1 METIKEMLQN
11 KNELIT
17 IISGTSVYDAV
28 LFMAEKS
35 VGLVPVMED
44 GKLIGVFSERDLV
57 KRVIAKNHDLK
68 STKVN
73 DVMSTQLVIADIN
86 EGYESVLTKMKE
98 AKIRHIIVI
107 EDGKSKLTPE
117 DYERLKKEELSW
129 NDLVDKGI
137 IESVSSSSLIRV
149 YSPDSLTKSI
159 NSLGFILFSSDKSIL
174 LYVIAVINHV
184 KLFLNVS

>member
-1 METIKEMLQN
+1 METIKEMLQY

-17 IISGTSVYDAV
+17 ISSGTSVYDAV
-28 LFMAEKS
+28 LFMSEKS

-57 KRVIAKNHDLK
+57 KRVIAKNLDLK

-107 EDGKSKLTPE
+107 ENGKLVGV
-117 DYERLKKEELSW
+117 LSMR
-129 NDLVDKGI
+129 DLLEIDIKVH
-137 IESVSSSSLIRV
+137 
-149 YSPDSLTKSI
+149 KSTVEVLHNYI
-159 NSLGFILFSSDKSIL
+159 YAK
-174 LYVIAVINHV
+174 
-184 KLFLNVS
+184 

>member
-17 IISGTSVYDAV
+17 ISSGTSVYDAV

-57 KRVIAKNHDLK
+57 KRVIAKNLDLK
-68 STKVN
+68 STRVN
-73 DVMSTQLVIADIN
+73 DVMSTKLVIADIN

-107 EDGKSKLTPE
+107 EDGKLAGVLSMRDLLEIDIDVHKSTVEVLHNYIYSK
-117 DYERLKKEELSW
+117 
-129 NDLVDKGI
+129 
-137 IESVSSSSLIRV
+137 
-149 YSPDSLTKSI
+149 
-159 NSLGFILFSSDKSIL
+159 
-174 LYVIAVINHV
+174 
-184 KLFLNVS
+184 

>member
-17 IISGTSVYDAV
+17 IISGTSVY
-28 LFMAEKS
+28 
-35 VGLVPVMED
+35 
-44 GKLIGVFSERDLV
+44 ERDLV
-57 KRVIAKNHDLK
+57 KRVIAKNRDLK

-107 EDGKSKLTPE
+107 EDGKLAGVLSMRDLLEIDIDVHKSTVEVLHNYIYSK
-117 DYERLKKEELSW
+117 
-129 NDLVDKGI
+129 
-137 IESVSSSSLIRV
+137 
-149 YSPDSLTKSI
+149 
-159 NSLGFILFSSDKSIL
+159 
-174 LYVIAVINHV
+174 
-184 KLFLNVS
+184 

>member
-35 VGLVPVMED
+35 VGLVPVMEE

-107 EDGKSKLTPE
+107 EDGKLAGVLSMRDLLEIDIDVHKSTVEVLHNYIYSK
-117 DYERLKKEELSW
+117 
-129 NDLVDKGI
+129 
-137 IESVSSSSLIRV
+137 
-149 YSPDSLTKSI
+149 
-159 NSLGFILFSSDKSIL
+159 
-174 LYVIAVINHV
+174 
-184 KLFLNVS
+184 

>member
-57 KRVIAKNHDLK
+57 KRVIAKNRDLK

-107 EDGKSKLTPE
+107 EDGKLAGVLSMRDLLEIDIDVHKSTVEVLHNYIYSK
-117 DYERLKKEELSW
+117 
-129 NDLVDKGI
+129 
-137 IESVSSSSLIRV
+137 
-149 YSPDSLTKSI
+149 
-159 NSLGFILFSSDKSIL
+159 
-174 LYVIAVINHV
+174 
-184 KLFLNVS
+184 